1 MTTAPDSQNRMSSTK
16 DLLALLPPIDCTFQC
31 SLALEMN
38 VSYHC
43 DRCLKLKED
52 GTCSKTAFGNIQT
65 CIDHEEFPNKPGC
78 TLILRSMQ
86 LLSQLL

>member
-16 DLLALLPPIDCTFQC
+16 ELLALLPPIDCTFKC

-43 DRCLKLKED
+43 DQCLKLKED

-65 CIDHEEFPNKPGC
+65 CIDHEEYFQTK
-78 TLILRSMQ
+78 SYEVAQ

>member
-1 MTTAPDSQNRMSSTK
+1 
-16 DLLALLPPIDCTFQC
+16 
-31 SLALEMN
+31 MN

-78 TLILRSMQ
+78 MYFDPTKYAAALTIAIT
-86 LLSQLL
+86 